1 MLDIRCITVTSGGC
15 ASNNKLSSLAKTRN
29 IVPDSQALRQ
39 VGPSMVLHGVTFAFD
54 LCFVLGLVLSTSDSP
69 HVSSQ
74 VICVFCKQHICHRWH
89 RSRWSAIEIW
99 REQLQLM
106 TNRQTDAEWVM
117 RLRVCVWSRNSEYV
131 RKDEHTTKLRLIII
145 FRYNQEGE

>member
-1 MLDIRCITVTSGGC
+1 MLDFRCATVTSGGC
-15 ASNNKLSSLAKTRN
+15 VSNNKLSSLAKTRN
-29 IVPDSQALRQ
+29 IVHQALRQ
-39 VGPSMVLHGVTFAFD
+39 VGPSAVLHGITSAFD

-69 HVSSQ
+69 HVSPQ
-74 VICVFCKQHICHRWH
+74 VICVFCIQRICHRWLQ
-89 RSRWSAIEIW
+89 SSWSAIEIW

-117 RLRVCVWSRNSEYV
+117 RLRVCVWSRYSEDV